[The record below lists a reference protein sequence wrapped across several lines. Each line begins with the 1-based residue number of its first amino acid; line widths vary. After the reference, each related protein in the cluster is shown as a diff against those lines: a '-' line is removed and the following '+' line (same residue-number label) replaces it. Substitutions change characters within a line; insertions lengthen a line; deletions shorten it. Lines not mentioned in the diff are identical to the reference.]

1 MKKITFEKWKNHYV
15 DVPFIKENYDLLE
28 SMEVPIE
35 CILYSQDSWFL
46 PKTKFVRVF
55 TFGSWYEILE
65 DDYIKNEHY
74 ILVSD
79 FEYKGTNK
87 GKDFEN
93 ALRKLYDFVIEKN
106 ITKNNLERFEVID
119 KKSHVITKDNMTST
133 YYSKPKD

>member
-106 ITKNNLERFEVID
+106 ITKNNLERFETIE
-119 KKSHVITKDNMTST
+119 KKSHVITIDNMTSD